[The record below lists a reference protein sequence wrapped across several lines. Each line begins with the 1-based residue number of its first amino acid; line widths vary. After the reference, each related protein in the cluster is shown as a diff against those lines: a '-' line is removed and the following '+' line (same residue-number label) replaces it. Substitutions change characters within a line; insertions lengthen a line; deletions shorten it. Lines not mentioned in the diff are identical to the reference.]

1 MINEQRLRNA
11 LASNMR
17 YLRLLKN
24 PHISQLALARSIGTT
39 QKSISRYERGEA
51 MPPLCILVA
60 IAEYYGCTVDE
71 LLQEGKPTEKT
82 PMGKIPVEKKPKET
96 IPTKK
101 SMKNGDLKDG
111 NITERNLTE
120 SMPAERETTEKRI
133 ANRKIAK
140 RKAA

>member
-11 LASNMR
+11 LARNMR

-60 IAEYYGCTVDE
+60 IAEYYGYTVDE
-71 LLQEGKPTEKT
+71 LLQEKMPAKTMPTQ
-82 PMGKIPVEKKPKET
+82 
-96 IPTKK
+96 K
-101 SMKNGDLKDG
+101 SMTER
-111 NITERNLTE
+111 NITERN
-120 SMPAERETTEKRI
+120 MAKRETAEK
-133 ANRKIAK
+133 KIA
-140 RKAA
+140 